1 MEHWGLLS
9 EPLMYLSGYLKRH
22 QIEYYRRLSAIRDDG
37 DWEGWVSFI
46 LEGVSGASAEA
57 EHSIINVA
65 SLITA
70 DRKRLLESPRAGPI
84 SYRLFEML
92 PMMPRFS
99 VEHVRQRLDTTF
111 PTASAAIKLL
121 EDLGILAELTG
132 QKKNRVYSYQAYV
145 ELLSR

>member
-1 MEHWGLLS
+1 M
-9 EPLMYLSGYLKRH
+9 
-22 QIEYYRRLSAIRDDG
+22 
-37 DWEGWVSFI
+37 
-46 LEGVSGASAEA
+46 
-57 EHSIINVA
+57 A

-70 DRKRLLESPRAGPI
+70 DRKRLLAPPKAGPI
-84 SYRLFEML
+84 SYRLFELL

-99 VEHVRQRLDTTF
+99 VEHVRQRLETTF
-111 PTASAAIKLL
+111 PTANAAVNLL